1 MSVFPRFA
9 PRLQEAIVARL
20 GWSSLRTVQD
30 AAGAALLISRW
41 VFQTALSKYRSASS

>member
-1 MSVFPRFA
+1 MSVVRPKPPEDPIHYDPAAVF
-9 PRLQEAIVARL
+9 
-20 GWSSLRTVQD
+20 